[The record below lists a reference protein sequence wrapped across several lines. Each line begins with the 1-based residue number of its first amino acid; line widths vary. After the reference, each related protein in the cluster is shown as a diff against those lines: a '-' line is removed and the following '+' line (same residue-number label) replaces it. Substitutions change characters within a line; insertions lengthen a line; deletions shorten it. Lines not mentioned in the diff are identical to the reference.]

1 MNYIISLASKLLNF
15 LTLHLQFLFRCASTF
30 SQMWT
35 SLGLTSCYRIEL
47 LTADVARENL
57 GEIHKFSKV
66 WLEHGPRQ
74 ESSWEA
80 QQRCVRENE
89 AEIGG
94 QISGEK
100 LSSPRSPCK
109 SDIVWVLEA
118 AASLY
123 INIYRNKSCVHQI
136 SLVGQSTWHIW
147 AALFGQGIWLTLCPN
162 RDWRD
167 RFQATSHLYVH

>member
-1 MNYIISLASKLLNF
+1 MPVSYGTKVKTINLCQRNYVIPLSRSSTFFRTSPLSLSVR
-15 LTLHLQFLFRCASTF
+15 TSTF
-30 SQMWT
+30 SRTRT
-35 SLGLTSCYRIEL
+35 SLGLTSGYRIEL

-80 QQRCVRENE
+80 QQRCVREREKE

-109 SDIVWVLEA
+109 SDTVWVWEA

-123 INIYRNKSCVHQI
+123 INIYRNKSYVQR
-136 SLVGQSTWHIW
+136 VRQSSWH
-147 AALFGQGIWLTLCPN
+147 
-162 RDWRD
+162 R
-167 RFQATSHLYVH
+167 

>member
-1 MNYIISLASKLLNF
+1 M
-15 LTLHLQFLFRCASTF
+15 
-30 SQMWT
+30 
-35 SLGLTSCYRIEL
+35 EL

-109 SDIVWVLEA
+109 SDIVWVWEA

-123 INIYRNKSCVHQI
+123 INIYRNKSYAHQI
-136 SLVGQSTWHIW
+136 RLVRQNTWH
-147 AALFGQGIWLTLCPN
+147 
-162 RDWRD
+162 R
-167 RFQATSHLYVH
+167 

>member
-1 MNYIISLASKLLNF
+1 MIHCENLYSPVFRTANLFERNYVISLSSKMLNF
-15 LTLHLQFLFRCASTF
+15 LTLHLQLLCRCASTF
-30 SQMWT
+30 SGTQT

-100 LSSPRSPCK
+100 LSSPHSPCK
-109 SDIVWVLEA
+109 SDIVWVWEA

-123 INIYRNKSCVHQI
+123 INIYRNKSYAHQI
-136 SLVGQSTWHIW
+136 RLVRQNTWH
-147 AALFGQGIWLTLCPN
+147 
-162 RDWRD
+162 R
-167 RFQATSHLYVH
+167 

>member
-1 MNYIISLASKLLNF
+1 MNYIISLASKLLN

>member
-1 MNYIISLASKLLNF
+1 M
-15 LTLHLQFLFRCASTF
+15 Q
-30 SQMWT
+30 T
-35 SLGLTSCYRIEL
+35 SLGLTSGYRIEL

-80 QQRCVRENE
+80 QQRCVREREKE

-109 SDIVWVLEA
+109 SDTVWVWEA

-123 INIYRNKSCVHQI
+123 INIYRNKSYVQR
-136 SLVGQSTWHIW
+136 VRQSSW
-147 AALFGQGIWLTLCPN
+147 
-162 RDWRD
+162 D
-167 RFQATSHLYVH
+167 R